1 MQSHQVNCVPA
12 DNFKCIFD
20 TYKNRLYAYVL
31 AVSHSPY
38 AAEEITQEIFLKL
51 WQCRDVLSEV
61 SNMDA
66 YIFTIARHKTLNYL
80 RNAATDIR
88 VLAELQSRMN
98 AVADDVSEHVL
109 FRESDRM
116 AAEAVTLLSPQRR
129 RVYQLSRQE
138 GLNHAEIAVRLQL
151 SRNTVKNHLV
161 EALKF
166 IKGYLTVR

>member
-1 MQSHQVNCVPA
+1 MQSHQVCRVPA

-80 RNAATDIR
+80 RKAATGYAGARFVTVPDEVGCRRCLGARFVSRIR
-88 VLAELQSRMN
+88 SDGGGGRYLIIAPATSRLSIESPGRVESCGDRR
-98 AVADDVSEHVL
+98 AAAIVQEYSEK
-109 FRESDRM
+109 
-116 AAEAVTLLSPQRR
+116 SP
-129 RVYQLSRQE
+129 
-138 GLNHAEIAVRLQL
+138 GGGA
-151 SRNTVKNHLV
+151 
-161 EALKF
+161 
-166 IKGYLTVR
+166 